1 MEYFHQNKNR
11 HSQPHLTELNKQVQ
25 AAAVWS
31 KVCNA
36 RHTTRAQ
43 TGHKTNQGTWHKPG
57 PSKGTRHIPRQTMTQ
72 GTYQGTAGAHGTHQ
86 GTDRAHGTHQGTHKA
101 HGTHQGTARAHGT
114 HQGPARA
121 QGIRQGTRHTLGHR

>member
-1 MEYFHQNKNR
+1 MEYFHQNKNI
-11 HSQPHLTELNKQVQ
+11 HSRPHLTELNIQVQ

-31 KVCNA
+31 EVCNA

-43 TGHKTNQGTWHKPG
+43 SGHKTNQGARHKPG

-72 GTYQGTAGAHGTHQ
+72 GTYQGTAGAHGT
-86 GTDRAHGTHQGTHKA
+86 D
-101 HGTHQGTARAHGT
+101 QGTARAHGT

-121 QGIRQGTRHTLGHR
+121 QDTRQGTRHTPSCGVRGTHHAVRSWVNKHAKDE